1 MKEEKK
7 VKEDINYHYI
17 NKSLELTKGVPAIT
31 LVAWLPTIF
40 VLNIPSVIVSIVLS
54 IIIIFLYRKGYSL
67 IEFVSI
73 IKFVLRG
80 SKLKLFK
87 EEEKYEKKD

>member
-7 VKEDINYHYI
+7 VNEDINYHYI

-40 VLNIPSVIVSIVLS
+40 VLNIPSVIVSIIL
-54 IIIIFLYRKGYSL
+54 LYRKGYSL

>member
-7 VKEDINYHYI
+7 VNEDINYHYI

-40 VLNIPSVIVSIVLS
+40 ILNIPSVIVSIILS
-54 IIIIFLYRKGYSL
+54 IIIIFLYIKNYSL
-67 IEFVSI
+67 IYFFSI
-73 IKFVLRG
+73 IKFVFIF
-80 SKLKLFK
+80 SKLKLL
-87 EEEKYEKKD
+87 KK